1 MFNSETPSL
10 IFYIFDMC
18 SSETKEKILARA
30 LPLSFALCWP
40 DCFAGFLFPPESSA
54 VSHKTM
60 IFSPLGGISGLK
72 ERLSCLT

>member
-30 LPLSFALCWP
+30 PPPPLPLSFALCWP

-60 IFSPLGGISGLK
+60 IFSPFGSHQW
-72 ERLSCLT
+72 S